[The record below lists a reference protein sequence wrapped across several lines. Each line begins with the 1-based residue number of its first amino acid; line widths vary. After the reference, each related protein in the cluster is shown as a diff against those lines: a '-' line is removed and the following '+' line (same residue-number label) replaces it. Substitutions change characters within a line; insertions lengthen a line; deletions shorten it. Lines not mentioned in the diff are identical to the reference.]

1 MCQEKSMG
9 LPENDGDIGSLYQAL
24 GAEVQ
29 EVLRKATAAG
39 ADREEVR
46 AAAWKAY
53 EAWVRAAHA
62 SIEKVVATPAVGDAA
77 AGVLNVFL
85 RAAQIGNSMVGSLF
99 APLWPM
105 VGLTP
110 LTETQALFDR
120 IESLRREVRQFT
132 APRMP
137 RPIAPVAAPRVAVP
151 KSRRG
156 QNGNVSADKKQAP
169 VAH

>member
-1 MCQEKSMG
+1 MG
-9 LPENDGDIGSLYQAL
+9 LPENDSDIGSLYQAL

-46 AAAWKAY
+46 GAAWKAY

-62 SIEKVVATPAVGDAA
+62 SIEKVVAMPAVGDAA

-120 IESLRREVRQFT
+120 IESLRRELR
-132 APRMP
+132 R
-137 RPIAPVAAPRVAVP
+137 IAAPRALRSIEPVAP
-151 KSRRG
+151 PRAPSSSRGRRAAG
-156 QNGNVSADKKQAP
+156 GGVSDKKPAP
-169 VAH
+169 LAQ

>member
-1 MCQEKSMG
+1 MG
-9 LPENDGDIGSLYQAL
+9 QPENDVNMVSLYQSL
-24 GAEVQ
+24 GAELL
-29 EVLRKATAAG
+29 EVLRKASAAG
-39 ADREEVR
+39 SDREEVR

-77 AGVLNVFL
+77 AAVLNTFL
-85 RAAQIGNSMVGSLF
+85 RVVQIGNSVVGSLF

-120 IESLRREVRQFT
+120 IESLRREVRNLT
-132 APRMP
+132 APRTPKPIEPVVPPRAATP
-137 RPIAPVAAPRVAVP
+137 RP
-151 KSRRG
+151 RRA
-156 QNGNVSADKKQAP
+156 QNGSSSAEKKPASISQ
-169 VAH
+169 

>member
-1 MCQEKSMG
+1 MG
-9 LPENDGDIGSLYQAL
+9 QPENDVNMVSLYQSL
-24 GAEVQ
+24 GAELL
-29 EVLRKATAAG
+29 EVLRKASAAG
-39 ADREEVR
+39 SDREEVR

-77 AGVLNVFL
+77 AALLNTFL
-85 RAAQIGNSMVGSLF
+85 RVAQIGNSVVGALF

-120 IESLRREVRQFT
+120 IESLRREVRNLT
-132 APRMP
+132 APRTLK
-137 RPIAPVAAPRVAVP
+137 PIEPVVPPRVATP
-151 KSRRG
+151 RPRRA
-156 QNGNVSADKKQAP
+156 QNGSSSAEKKPASISQ
-169 VAH
+169 